1 MFLYSFSPP
10 EHKSK
15 LYFSK
20 KYLVQALG
28 NLSTLIVW
36 HCSSEIPDVLLTL
49 VRAGWVWGKRA
60 PSPTESEKQGRP
72 STGGEGER
80 THELVCP
87 AVPQIGMAA
96 NCRFF

>member
-1 MFLYSFSPP
+1 MQRTEHQGSGSSLNSPR
-10 EHKSK
+10 ES
-15 LYFSK
+15 
-20 KYLVQALG
+20 QIA
-28 NLSTLIVW
+28 
-36 HCSSEIPDVLLTL
+36 SSEIPDVLLTL

-96 NCRFF
+96 DCRFF